1 MRPEQMLRRSLIAL
15 LVLTVF
21 TVVSPA
27 MASALSIGQ
36 FNFIRNATSS
46 FDSTL
51 TGSSTAQRQWM
62 SQTYSRMRGYPPFFD
77 QALSWAP
84 PSDFYRDL
92 YALYRD
98 ASLDQSVMQQHPDWV
113 LRDSQG
119 RALYIP
125 SGCDGS
131 SCPQYAADIGSPGFR
146 AWWISQAQDTV
157 AKGYAGIFVD
167 DVNMEMR
174 VSNGA
179 GNDVRPIDP
188 RTGQPMTDANWRRY
202 IAEFCEAIRA
212 GLPTT
217 QITHNA
223 LWWMDQSDP
232 YVQREIKSADTI
244 ELERGFNDGGLTQG
258 GGTFGY
264 ETFMNHIDWLHSL
277 GKTIVSEPY
286 NLNSAKREYEMASL
300 YLVKAANDAISSDY
314 QADPTN
320 WWSGWQ
326 TDLGAPKGNRYQ
338 WDGLW
343 RRDFA
348 NGFVLTNEPGSP
360 SRTAQLGGTY
370 TRLSTG
376 GQVSSVTLGA
386 SSGAVLIASAPSDPS
401 PPSDPPP
408 TTSTSPPSTNLAL
421 NKTATSESVE
431 ATGLEANKANDGN
444 SGTRWSSAFADNQ
457 WWQVD
462 LGTAQPVDTVKL
474 NWEDAYAT
482 QYQILTSTDGTN
494 FTQAA
499 DVTNSGPGIKT
510 TTFTARSARYVRV
523 MGLTRATPYGFS
535 FWDAAVYGPSQPPPA
550 TTTPPP
556 TTTTPPP
563 TTTTPPPTTTSLPS
577 VKHAPKRPHK
587 KVRPKRRRRG

>member
-1 MRPEQMLRRSLIAL
+1 
-15 LVLTVF
+15 
-21 TVVSPA
+21 
-27 MASALSIGQ
+27 
-36 FNFIRNATSS
+36 
-46 FDSTL
+46 
-51 TGSSTAQRQWM
+51 
-62 SQTYSRMRGYPPFFD
+62 
-77 QALSWAP
+77 
-84 PSDFYRDL
+84 
-92 YALYRD
+92 
-98 ASLDQSVMQQHPDWV
+98 
-113 LRDSQG
+113 
-119 RALYIP
+119 
-125 SGCDGS
+125 
-131 SCPQYAADIGSPGFR
+131 
-146 AWWISQAQDTV
+146 
-157 AKGYAGIFVD
+157 
-167 DVNMEMR
+167 MEMR

-179 GNDVRPIDP
+179 GQDVRPIDP
-188 RTGQPMTDANWRRY
+188 RTGAPMTDANWRRY

-338 WDGLW
+338 WNGLW

-386 SSGAVLIASAPSDPS
+386 SSGAVLIASGPSDPS

-408 TTSTSPPSTNLAL
+408 THVNF
-421 NKTATSESVE
+421 TAIDQP
-431 ATGLEANKANDGN
+431 GPQQDG
-444 SGTRWSSAFADNQ
+444 
-457 WWQVD
+457 D
-462 LGTAQPVDTVKL
+462 LGERRGDRARGEQGQRRRLDDALELRLRGRPVVAGRPRQRPAGRHGGAQL
-474 NWEDAYAT
+474 GERLRH

-499 DVTNSGPGIKT
+499 DVTNSGPGVKT

-523 MGLTRATPYGFS
+523 MGLTRSTPYGFS
-535 FWDAAVYGPSQPPPA
+535 FWDAAVYGPSQPPPT

-563 TTTTPPPTTTSLPS
+563 TTTTPPPTTTTPPPTTTTPPPTTTTAPPTTTSPPS
-577 VKHAPKRPHK
+577 VKHTPKRPHK
-587 KVRPKRRRRG
+587 KVRPKRKRRG